1 MVGLALTDSAPL
13 IFGRYALYEELA
25 SGGMATVHLGRLLGT
40 AGFSRTVAI
49 KRLHPQFAKDPEFVT
64 MFLDEARL
72 AVRIQHPNV
81 AQTFDVVAESGE
93 LLIVMEYI
101 HGETASR
108 LLRAVKGPVPA
119 DIAVSIVS
127 GALHGLHA
135 AHEAK
140 NERGEPLGIVHRDVS
155 PQNLIVGRDG
165 VTRVLDFG
173 VAKAAGRFHTTEDGK
188 IKGKLAYMAPEQVR
202 GERVSR
208 QTDVWA
214 ATVVLWELL
223 TGRRFARGDHPG
235 HVVEQVLYGKPE
247 PPSKHTPGL
256 PKELDQIVMV
266 GLERKAEKRF
276 GSAREMALAL
286 EQALSPALASKVSG
300 WVEEVAGNALES
312 RARQLAEVEGSS
324 NSSAMAGLV
333 DELIAAGDMETASDP
348 REEPT
353 QAEATS
359 PTKPSTD
366 LPSGTLTGTD
376 ASALTR
382 KRSRPVTVVVGVL
395 AVLGLGATLW
405 AWGRAS
411 GSDSARAA
419 AESASP
425 SPVATESA
433 PAAPREP
440 AANASAPAAPVS
452 AEPSAS
458 APPPAAPSV
467 PRASAPIQPKPKP
480 KPKLDCNPPYNIDS
494 AGRKIYKRQ
503 CLE

>member
-1 MVGLALTDSAPL
+1 MRDRLTDAEPL

-108 LLRAVKGPVPA
+108 LLKALKAPLAP

-140 NERGEPLGIVHRDVS
+140 SERGEPLGIVHRDVS

-173 VAKAAGRFHTTEDGK
+173 IAKAAGRFHTTEDGK

-202 GERVSR
+202 GEKVTR

-214 ATVVLWELL
+214 AGVVLWELL
-223 TGRRFARGDHPG
+223 SGRRFARGDHPG
-235 HVVEQVLYGKPE
+235 QVVEQVLYGKPKK
-247 PPSKHTPGL
+247 PSSIAAGVPAA
-256 PKELDQIVMV
+256 LDAIV
-266 GLERKAEKRF
+266 LRALSRKPSERFATAK
-276 GSAREMALAL
+276 EMALAL
-286 EQALSPALASKVSG
+286 EAAHRPALASAVSA
-300 WVEEVAGNALES
+300 WVEEVAGGSLES
-312 RARQLAEVEGSS
+312 RAQQLASVESS
-324 NSSAMAGLV
+324 DSSEKMASLV
-333 DELIAAGDMETASDP
+333 QSLMADSAPGATQPSVFDAGA
-348 REEPT
+348 
-353 QAEATS
+353 
-359 PTKPSTD
+359 TKPSSE
-366 LPSGTLTGTD
+366 LPSGTLSGTD
-376 ASALTR
+376 ASALAA
-382 KRSRPVTVVVGVL
+382 KRPR
-395 AVLGLGATLW
+395 
-405 AWGRAS
+405 RA
-411 GSDSARAA
+411 G
-419 AESASP
+419 
-425 SPVATESA
+425 
-433 PAAPREP
+433 
-440 AANASAPAAPVS
+440 
-452 AEPSAS
+452 
-458 APPPAAPSV
+458 
-467 PRASAPIQPKPKP
+467 
-480 KPKLDCNPPYNIDS
+480 
-494 AGRKIYKRQ
+494 
-503 CLE
+503 

>member
-1 MVGLALTDSAPL
+1 
-13 IFGRYALYEELA
+13 
-25 SGGMATVHLGRLLGT
+25 
-40 AGFSRTVAI
+40 
-49 KRLHPQFAKDPEFVT
+49 
-64 MFLDEARL
+64 
-72 AVRIQHPNV
+72 
-81 AQTFDVVAESGE
+81 
-93 LLIVMEYI
+93 MEYI

-108 LLRAVKGPVPA
+108 LPRAVKGPVPP
-119 DIAVSIVS
+119 DIAVSIMS

-140 NERGEPLGIVHRDVS
+140 DERGEPLGIVHRDVS

-202 GERVSR
+202 GERVTR

-214 ATVVLWELL
+214 ASVVLWELL

-235 HVVEQVLYGKPE
+235 HVVEQVLYGKPD

-256 PKELDQIVMV
+256 PKEIDQIVLL

-286 EQALSPALASKVSG
+286 EQALTPALASKVSG
-300 WVEEVAGNALES
+300 WIESVAGNALES
-312 RARQLAEVEGSS
+312 RARQLAGVESSS

-333 DELIAAGDMETASDP
+333 QELVAAREPGSSSDRAKSRV

-353 QAEATS
+353 QTAATS
-359 PTKPSTD
+359 PTQASATD

-382 KRSRPVTVVVGVL
+382 RRSRPATIVVGVL
-395 AVLGLGATLW
+395 AVFGLAATVW
-405 AWGRAS
+405 ALSRGSGDERAT
-411 GSDSARAA
+411 AA
-419 AESASP
+419 AESALPSP
-425 SPVATESA
+425 SNSESA
-433 PAAPREP
+433 PAARHEP
-440 AANASAPAAPVS
+440 VASASAPAAPVS
-452 AEPSAS
+452 AEPRAS

-467 PRASAPIQPKPKP
+467 PRAVATPKPKP
-480 KPKLDCNPPYNIDS
+480 KPKLDCNPPFTIN
-494 AGRKIYKRQ
+494 AEGRKIYKRQ
-503 CLE
+503 CLD